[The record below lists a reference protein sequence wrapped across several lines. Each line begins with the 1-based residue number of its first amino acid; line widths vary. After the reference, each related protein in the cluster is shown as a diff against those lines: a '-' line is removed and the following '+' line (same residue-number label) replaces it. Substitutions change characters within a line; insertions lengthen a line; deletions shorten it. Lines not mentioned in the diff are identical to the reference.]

1 MANMHLVTG
10 YAGKEHVTSD
20 DQGSF
25 NASFF
30 GEESFVLNGKDKF
43 DYEIIS
49 NTEIKI
55 KPGDF
60 YTQGR
65 FIRLQNPV
73 VLNFGVGSQEG
84 ARTDSIYIKY
94 TKNPQTEI
102 EECNLIVIDGR
113 NTETLNKVKQQS
125 LKKDA
130 ILKGENEAYFLMYNV
145 QFNGLNLSNIQK
157 KFEIKENY
165 KKEFEKFASNADA
178 FLKNKVKQTNET
190 LNSLI
195 EKTDINLK
203 KRFENSNLIGE
214 LKDLNTKNKTNLVNA
229 INEVFQFGVDKG
241 NKIVSKLNA
250 LFDKEMINLEEVA
263 NEIDKYD
270 VKYKTFFVKN
280 MKKNPENK
288 DENIEFDHFSFF
300 RDKVFLY
307 KDKYSKY
314 FSKSNTQIYDL
325 NTESQLKFTYVDS
338 EKYDFKNST
347 NLYTILKNSEN
358 LLLFDDSSNKI
369 IKITERDIGFSM
381 YDSYLIKLNNKYL
394 LIHLDFKKLNV
405 YDMVEKKIIKTIN
418 FESSVTLLAVQ
429 KNKIYVINT
438 ENNVVSIL
446 DKNFQ
451 KIRSISIPHET
462 RSDRN
467 NFFVLNNTF
476 IDFFRNNGKDYYVY
490 LYNANT
496 GKIFKSITIK
506 GYSKFL
512 EKDKLAPG
520 ILNDDKIYY
529 IKNVSKY
536 SDKKDYRLYSL
547 DENGKEIDYG
557 KVKTNEGVISNNNIF
572 FGKDNNDDVDFF
584 KIAKILERK

>member
-1 MANMHLVTG
+1 M
-10 YAGKEHVTSD
+10 
-20 DQGSF
+20 
-25 NASFF
+25 
-30 GEESFVLNGKDKF
+30 
-43 DYEIIS
+43 
-49 NTEIKI
+49 
-55 KPGDF
+55 
-60 YTQGR
+60 
-65 FIRLQNPV
+65 
-73 VLNFGVGSQEG
+73 GSQEG
-84 ARTDSIYIKY
+84 ARIDSIYIKY

-113 NTETLNKVKQQS
+113 DTKTLNKVKQQS

-165 KKEFEKFASNADA
+165 KKEFEKFASNADD

-214 LKDLNTKNKTNLVNA
+214 LKNLNTKNKTNLVNA

-250 LFDKEMINLEEVA
+250 LFDKEMKNLEEVA

-280 MKKNPENK
+280 MKKKPKNYENK
-288 DENIEFDHFSFF
+288 KFNNFSIFK
-300 RDKVFLY
+300 DKVFLCEN
-307 KDKYSKY
+307 KYAEY
-314 FSKSNTQIYDL
+314 FSESNTQIYDL
-325 NTESQLKFTYVDS
+325 NTELQINFTYVDS

-369 IKITERDIGFSM
+369 IKITKRDIGFSI
-381 YDSYLIKLNNKYL
+381 YNYYLIKLNNDYL
-394 LIHLDFKKLNV
+394 LINSNSSKLNI
-405 YDMVEKKIIKTIN
+405 YDLAEKKIIKTIN
-418 FESSVTLLAVQ
+418 FDNQIYFLAVQ
-429 KNKIYVINT
+429 KNKIYFLDK
-438 ENNVVSIL
+438 ENNLIIIL
-446 DKNFQ
+446 NSNFQ
-451 KIRSISIPHET
+451 KIRSISIPHEIEY
-462 RSDRN
+462 DRN
-467 NFFVLNNTF
+467 NFFVLKDVF

-506 GYSKFL
+506 EYLKFL

-529 IKNVSKY
+529 IKMYQNIVI
-536 SDKKDYRLYSL
+536 KKI
-547 DENGKEIDYG
+547 IDYILLMKMAKKLIMEKLKLM
-557 KVKTNEGVISNNNIF
+557 KVLFLTIIF
-572 FGKDNNDDVDFF
+572 FLE
-584 KIAKILERK
+584 KIIMMM

>member
-195 EKTDINLK
+195 EKTDTNLK
-203 KRFENSNLIGE
+203 KKFENADLIGE
-214 LKDLNTKNKTNLVNA
+214 LKDLNTKNKTSLVSA

-263 NEIDKYD
+263 NEMDKCD

-280 MKKNPENK
+280 MKKKPGFF
-288 DENIEFDHFSFF
+288 DENIEFDYFSIF
-300 RDKVFLY
+300 
-307 KDKYSKY
+307 KDKAFLFKDKTEY
-314 FSKSNTQIYDL
+314 FSESNTQIYDL
-325 NTESQLKFTYVDS
+325 NTESQVKFTYVDS

-347 NLYTILKNSEN
+347 NLYTILKIYDNM
-358 LLLFDDSSNKI
+358 LLFDDSSNKI
-369 IKITERDIGFSM
+369 IRITGRDIGFSM

-394 LIHLDFKKLNV
+394 LIHLDYEKLNV

-418 FESSVTLLAVQ
+418 FEPRVTFLAVQ
-429 KNKIYVINT
+429 KNKIYFINKEMNLVI
-438 ENNVVSIL
+438 IL
-446 DKNFQ
+446 DSNFQ

-462 RSDRN
+462 ESNRN
-467 NFFVLNNTF
+467 NFFVLKDVF
-476 IDFFRNNGKDYYVY
+476 IDFFRNNGEDYYVY
-490 LYNANT
+490 LYNATT

-506 GYSKFL
+506 EYSKFL
-512 EKDKLAPG
+512 EKDKLVPG

-536 SDKKDYRLYSL
+536 SDGKDYRLYSF

-572 FGKDNNDDVDFF
+572 FGKDNNNDVDFF
-584 KIAKILERK
+584 KITKVLERK